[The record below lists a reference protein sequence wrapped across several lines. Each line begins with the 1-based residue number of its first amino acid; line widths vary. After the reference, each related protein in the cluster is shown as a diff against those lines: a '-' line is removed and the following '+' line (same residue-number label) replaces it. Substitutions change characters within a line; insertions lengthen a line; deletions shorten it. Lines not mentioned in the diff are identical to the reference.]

1 MLIDTPE
8 DDKVKLPDILEVR
21 GGELISNP
29 SSPIENEKILLEIE
43 ERQNKDRI
51 ELDIKD
57 PVVSKKSQRIQ
68 VQQNE
73 IVGMGLNLQSKQQA
87 YMEFKVK

>member
-1 MLIDTPE
+1 MVIESPE
-8 DDKVKLPDILEVR
+8 DDKNKLSGVLEVR

-29 SSPIENEKILLEIE
+29 NSPIENEKILLEIE

-57 PVVSKKSQRIQ
+57 PHLVNSKK
-68 VQQNE
+68 N
-73 IVGMGLNLQSKQQA
+73 K
-87 YMEFKVK
+87 KT